1 MKRRALAAPTSFLE
15 GRGIHSGEPSRLRV
29 LPAPAGSGLR
39 FRRTDLPDL
48 PDGPVLGR
56 EDLVAD
62 ASEGGRS
69 TLRRGEVVVQTVEH
83 VAAAIW
89 GLGLDDALVEI
100 EGIEP
105 PALDGSAL
113 PYVEGLQAAGIEE
126 TDEERPVLRPPAVLS
141 AAEGGASLASLP
153 SAGGLRISYLL
164 DYPGEPLAQ
173 GTLEL
178 ELTPE
183 SFVAEL
189 APARTFCP
197 AAQVEKFLAMGWG
210 RGASSDNTLVL
221 EDGGV
226 RDNQLRFADEP
237 VRHKMLDV
245 VGDLAF
251 AGGELV
257 ANLRASRSGHCL
269 NRQLLAKILAL
280 CEVRN
285 GGQSVL
291 DVNEIRKLLPHR
303 YPFLLVDRVVELEPG
318 KRAVGIK
325 NLSVNEPFFQGH
337 FPDVPVMPGVLQI
350 EAMAQVGGLLLQS
363 VIDPDDDR
371 IAVLVSVDKAKL
383 RRAVVPGDQLVME
396 VTLDRFRGSFG
407 QVSGKATV
415 DGKLAAQAVIRFAV
429 VSPDNVSGGKKG

>member
-1 MKRRALAAPTSFLE
+1 MKRRALAAPTPALE

-39 FRRTDLPDL
+39 FRRADLPDR
-48 PDGPVLGR
+48 PALGR
-56 EDLVAD
+56 EDLVTD
-62 ASEGGRS
+62 ASEGGRT
-69 TLRRGEVVVQTVEH
+69 TLRRGGTVIQTVEH
-83 VAAAIW
+83 VAAAVW
-89 GLGLDDALVEI
+89 GLGLDDALVEV
-100 EGIEP
+100 EGAEP
-105 PALDGSAL
+105 PAGDGSAL
-113 PYVEGLQAAGIEE
+113 PYVQALQAAGIEE
-126 TDEERPVLRPPAVLS
+126 TDEERPALRPQTVLAASEGS
-141 AAEGGASLASLP
+141 ASVASLP
-153 SAGGLRISYLL
+153 AATGLRLSYLL

-173 GTLEL
+173 GSLEV

-183 SFVAEL
+183 SFAAEL

-210 RGASSDNTLVL
+210 RGADATNTLVL
-221 EDGGV
+221 EGAGV

-237 VRHKMLDV
+237 VRHKMLDL

-257 ANLRASRSGHCL
+257 AELRASRSGHRL
-269 NRQLLAKILAL
+269 NRRLLGKILAL

-303 YPFLLVDRVVELEPG
+303 YPFLLVDRVVEFEPG

-337 FPDVPVMPGVLQI
+337 FPEAPVMPGVLQI
-350 EAMAQVGGLLLQS
+350 EALAQVGGILLQS
-363 VIDPDDDR
+363 AFGDEGVDK
-371 IAVLVSVDKAKL
+371 IAVLASVDKAKL
-383 RRAVVPGDQLVME
+383 RRAVLPGDQLVME

-407 QVSGKATV
+407 QIRGRATV
-415 DGKLAAQAVIRFAV
+415 DGQVAAEAIIRFAV
-429 VSPDNVSGGKKG
+429 VSPDNVSGGKKS